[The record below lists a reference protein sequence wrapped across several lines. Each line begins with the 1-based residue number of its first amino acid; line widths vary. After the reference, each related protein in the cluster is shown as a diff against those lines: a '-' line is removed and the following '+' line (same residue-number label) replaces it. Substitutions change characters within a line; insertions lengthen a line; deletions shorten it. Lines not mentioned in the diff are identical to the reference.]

1 MLSLAFQ
8 AAQMKS
14 FKLAAAL
21 VALLVITLTF
31 ASASAQ
37 TATNAKSASV
47 AAAEAEEDA
56 RKETLAVARARAD
69 TRGMLVASKFIA
81 IHSRTAY
88 LTAQTLESALRGRKD
103 FQASGLVITDNE
115 TDADA
120 VIEVNRAIFTTEY
133 PFTVLDRRSRIV
145 IASGKV
151 NSLFGT
157 AAGKIS
163 DSFMK
168 QARLA
173 KAAPTQKSKP

>member
-1 MLSLAFQ
+1 MLSLALHT
-8 AAQMKS
+8 AQMKS
-14 FKLAAAL
+14 FKLAAAII
-21 VALLVITLTF
+21 ALLVIAITLTN
-31 ASASAQ
+31 AQAQ
-37 TATNAKSASV
+37 TATNAKPASV

-56 RKETLAVARARAD
+56 RKEMLAVARARAD
-69 TRGMLVASKFIA
+69 TRAMLAASKFIA

-88 LTAQTLESALRGRKD
+88 LTSQTLESALRGRKD

-163 DSFMK
+163 ASFM
-168 QARLA
+168 QQVRLA